1 MYISVMTF
9 FMLLMWLTYQI
20 HILKTKKKWFFQVC
34 LCKVRFKLSSFAIVR
49 RYPVQSDWNASYHV
63 FFLLN
68 SFLLTQNRK
77 SLEILLLWLTGLP
90 ISFTIQHECQQ
101 WIIYSGL
108 YCIASVRIGVFSS
121 KFINSPVL
129 APGNFLWC
137 HFLNG
142 IYAER
147 HFPYLM
153 RTAGEWTLA
162 QNFLWFLIPVS
173 NDQRSTPVV
182 VWKCLKRMRC
192 QPYIVFVVSYH
203 VRWVD
208 FWYSWKCCYL
218 KQLRIARPQVECFG
232 EASWENHSSIC
243 I

>member
-1 MYISVMTF
+1 MF
-9 FMLLMWLTYQI
+9 
-20 HILKTKKKWFFQVC
+20 
-34 LCKVRFKLSSFAIVR
+34 
-49 RYPVQSDWNASYHV
+49 

-77 SLEILLLWLTGLP
+77 SLEILLLWLTGLS

-108 YCIASVRIGVFSS
+108 YCIASVRIDVFSS

-129 APGNFLWC
+129 APGNFLCC

-153 RTAGEWTLA
+153 RIAGEWTLP

-173 NDQRSTPVV
+173 NDQWPTPVV

-192 QPYIVFVVSYH
+192 QPCIVFVVSYH

>member
-20 HILKTKKKWFFQVC
+20 HILKTKKKIWFFQVC

-49 RYPVQSDWNASYHV
+49 RYPVQSDWNGLNHV

-77 SLEILLLWLTGLP
+77 SLEILLLWLTGLS

-108 YCIASVRIGVFSS
+108 YCIASVRIDVFSS

-129 APGNFLWC
+129 APGNFLCC

-147 HFPYLM
+147 HFFIFDENCRWMNPTTKFPMIFNSSFKRSVINASCGVKMFKKDAMPAMHCICCVLSRSM
-153 RTAGEWTLA
+153 GR
-162 QNFLWFLIPVS
+162 FLVLLEMLLS
-173 NDQRSTPVV
+173 
-182 VWKCLKRMRC
+182 
-192 QPYIVFVVSYH
+192 
-203 VRWVD
+203 
-208 FWYSWKCCYL
+208 
-218 KQLRIARPQVECFG
+218 
-232 EASWENHSSIC
+232 
-243 I
+243 